1 MRVILF
7 GEYQPVLTFFLHLII
22 IDWIWKFLEVNYLG
36 ETNGNIPDSI
46 ILIFVCG
53 YITWLLR

>member
-7 GEYQPVLTFFLHLII
+7 GEYQPVLTFFLHFIM
-22 IDWIWKFLEVNYLG
+22 IDWIWKFLEENYLG

-46 ILIFVCG
+46 ILILACG